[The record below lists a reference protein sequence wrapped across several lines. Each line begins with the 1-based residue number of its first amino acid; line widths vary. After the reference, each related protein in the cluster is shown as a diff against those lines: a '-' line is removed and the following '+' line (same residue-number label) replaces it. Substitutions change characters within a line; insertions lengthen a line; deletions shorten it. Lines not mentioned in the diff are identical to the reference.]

1 MSLSRKELKNSLKQ
15 EKAGL
20 EHKRKYFNV
29 IHQND
34 DQAILNFKRI
44 EKLETDIKELPE
56 KKSLSQQTKANII
69 AKMEKEIMA
78 AKNAFKFMNKQS
90 QQLVNKMP
98 DNFPEKNDLI
108 TLSLSERYK
117 YLKSAIKNLD
127 AQISEKDSS
136 VIALNT
142 KRGDILRSIRSIRSM
157 GLSNKSRKGG
167 RKSKRRSRKN
177 KRKTRRKGGVL
188 TSSASTAVADMTY
201 KREKSKKDDNSKT
214 VKDSKVKDS
223 KKKGE
228 SGFSF
233 KLTKKMAPN
242 FKKKKIYGGEDE
254 NLFISD
260 KLNIDP
266 NKKYKTIG
274 IAHHTELAGINL
286 VRDMGNDLFNMFG
299 QKGFDTG
306 LYNRARNDGIRVL
319 INKLKSNQVLKS
331 PKFDIELKDQQGIQ
345 VHITAL
351 VMEEVSDKE
360 EKEKKD

>member
-1 MSLSRKELKNSLKQ
+1 MAIIKFNIYIYNIYMSLSRREPTNREIKASLRN
-15 EKAGL
+15 EIEYL
-20 EHKRKYFNV
+20 EQLLGKYE
-29 IHQND
+29 
-34 DQAILNFKRI
+34 AILRI
-44 EKLETDIKELPE
+44 DLNLADNLSEEK
-56 KKSLSQQTKANII
+56 KKSLTGLDVRMLTKTKLTRDALIDTFPEPAKQTLKKMNIPDRIIELNRRILITKRQIEERGESIKEKNTIRGNII
-69 AKMEKEIMA
+69 R
-78 AKNAFKFMNKQS
+78 
-90 QQLVNKMP
+90 
-98 DNFPEKNDLI
+98 
-108 TLSLSERYK
+108 TL
-117 YLKSAIKNLD
+117 
-127 AQISEKDSS
+127 
-136 VIALNT
+136 
-142 KRGDILRSIRSIRSM
+142 
-157 GLSNKSRKGG
+157 GLSKKSRKGG

-201 KREKSKKDDNSKT
+201 KRDKSKKDDNSKA